1 MTTENIVQDTEESR
15 IAQQKRETLHSLLY
29 IMAEC
34 APSAEKFM
42 GIDVKALARKVDEAY
57 DQLGLKITID
67 RGSVSPLT
75 ALLDTQPLSDNIRS
89 MYAGSTG
96 ERTVCAEEVKLGS
109 SFKVSKKEYAKFPS
123 HLKIVSFGEIQDIDG
138 QLRIDARICWDDGS
152 MTEKSV
158 WCGSLGT
165 PKDEAERIA
174 RNRILLYASTKDE
187 RDLEECA
194 SAEETKKGTPTVLI
208 ALPAGAGMSLT
219 PEQASFNLP
228 EGISTGQISDGYHTF
243 DELYAHRVRLFSAL
257 MSAHEDKAWWSHRHH
272 DGSKMDGWI
281 IAGIKTPGGMVTYHL
296 PESEI
301 PNLPAWLELDRGM
314 AWDGHTADDVLERLK
329 SL

>member
-42 GIDVKALARKVDEAY
+42 GIDVKALARKVNEAY
-57 DQLGLKITID
+57 DQVGLKVTTD
-67 RGSVSPLT
+67 SGSVSPLK
-75 ALLDTQPLSDNIRS
+75 ALLDAPPLSDNVRT
-89 MYAGSTG
+89 MYAAL
-96 ERTVCAEEVKLGS
+96 ENAACADAVNVS
-109 SFKVSKKEYAKFPS
+109 SHPS
-123 HLKIVSFGEIQDIDG
+123 YVTSISFGEIQDVDG
-138 QLRIDARICWDDGS
+138 QLRMEAQITWSDG
-152 MTEKSV
+152 TKAERSV

-174 RNRILLYASTKDE
+174 RNRIWLYASTKDE

-257 MSAHEDKAWWSHRHH
+257 MRAHPDKSWWSFKHH
-272 DGSKMDGWI
+272 DGSVWDGWI
-281 IAGIKTPGGMVTYHL
+281 IAGIDTPAGPATYHL
-296 PESEI
+296 PVSEI
-301 PNLPAWLELDRGM
+301 EFFNEGVRQLRRGKE
-314 AWDGHTADDVLERLK
+314 WDGHTSDDVLERLK

>member
-57 DQLGLKITID
+57 DQLGLKVTTD
-67 RGSVSPLT
+67 SGSVSPLK
-75 ALLDTQPLSDNIRS
+75 ALPGTQQSDNVRS
-89 MYAGSTG
+89 MN
-96 ERTVCAEEVKLGS
+96 EDVCTNAVNKAPS
-109 SFKVSKKEYAKFPS
+109 AFKASKKEYAKFPS
-123 HLKIVSFGEIQDIDG
+123 HLSHFSFGEIQDIDG
-138 QLRIDARICWDDGS
+138 QLRMEARIYWDDGS
-152 MTEKSV
+152 KTEKSV

-174 RNRILLYASTKDE
+174 RNRIWLYASTKDE
-187 RDLEECA
+187 RDLEEYA

-243 DELYAHRVRLFSAL
+243 DELYAHRVRLFSVL
-257 MSAHEDKAWWSHRHH
+257 LRAHEDKAWWSRKHH
-272 DGSKMDGWI
+272 DGSVMDAWI
-281 IAGIKTPGGMVTYHL
+281 IAGIKTPAGMVTYHL

-301 PNLPAWLELDRGM
+301 PNLPAWLELTHGM
-314 AWDGHTADDVLERLK
+314 EWDGHTADDVLERLK

>member
-29 IMAEC
+29 IMAEN

-67 RGSVSPLT
+67 SGSVSPLT

-89 MYAGSTG
+89 MYAGSTA

-109 SFKVSKKEYAKFPS
+109 SFKASKKEYAKFP
-123 HLKIVSFGEIQDIDG
+123 E
-138 QLRIDARICWDDGS
+138 
-152 MTEKSV
+152 
-158 WCGSLGT
+158 
-165 PKDEAERIA
+165 P
-174 RNRILLYASTKDE
+174 
-187 RDLEECA
+187 
-194 SAEETKKGTPTVLI
+194 AEELKAGTPTVLI

-243 DELYAHRVRLFSAL
+243 DELYAHRVRLFSTL
-257 MSAHEDKAWWSHRHH
+257 MCAHPDKSWWSFKHH
-272 DGSKMDGWI
+272 DGSVWDGWI
-281 IAGIKTPGGMVTYHL
+281 IAGIDTPAGPATYHL
-296 PESEI
+296 PVSEI
-301 PNLPAWLELDRGM
+301 EFFNEGVRQLRRGKE
-314 AWDGHTADDVLERLK
+314 WDGHTADDVLERLK

>member
-42 GIDVKALARKVDEAY
+42 GIDVKALARKVNEAY
-57 DQLGLKITID
+57 DQLGNNYTVEAD
-67 RGSVSPLT
+67 PAANPL
-75 ALLDTQPLSDNIRS
+75 AGLVVPGNNVLA

-109 SFKVSKKEYAKFPS
+109 SFKASKKEHAKFPS
-123 HLKIVSFGEIQDIDG
+123 HLSSISFGEIQDIDG
-138 QLRIDARICWDDGS
+138 QLRMEARIYWDDGS
-152 MTEKSV
+152 KTEKSV

-174 RNRILLYASTKDE
+174 RNRIWLYASTKDE

-257 MSAHEDKAWWSHRHH
+257 MRAHPDKSWWSFKHH
-272 DGSKMDGWI
+272 DGSVWDGWI
-281 IAGIKTPGGMVTYHL
+281 IAGIDTPAGPATYHL
-296 PESEI
+296 PVSEI
-301 PNLPAWLELDRGM
+301 EFFNEGVRQLRRGKE
-314 AWDGHTADDVLERLK
+314 WDGHTSDDVLERLK

>member
-57 DQLGLKITID
+57 DQLGLKVTTD
-67 RGSVSPLT
+67 SVSVSPLT
-75 ALLDTQPLSDNIRS
+75 ALLDTLPGDNVMTMRPGSDAS
-89 MYAGSTG
+89 KTAAAGTAAQGDYSLK
-96 ERTVCAEEVKLGS
+96 A
-109 SFKVSKKEYAKFPS
+109 SKKEYAKFP
-123 HLKIVSFGEIQDIDG
+123 E
-138 QLRIDARICWDDGS
+138 
-152 MTEKSV
+152 
-158 WCGSLGT
+158 
-165 PKDEAERIA
+165 P
-174 RNRILLYASTKDE
+174 
-187 RDLEECA
+187 
-194 SAEETKKGTPTVLI
+194 AEELKAGTPTVLI

-243 DELYAHRVRLFSAL
+243 DELYAHRVRLFSTL
-257 MSAHEDKAWWSHRHH
+257 MRAHPDKSWWSFKHH
-272 DGSKMDGWI
+272 DGSVWDGWI
-281 IAGIKTPGGMVTYHL
+281 IAGIDTPAGPATYHL
-296 PESEI
+296 PVSEI
-301 PNLPAWLELDRGM
+301 EFFNEGVRQLRRGKE
-314 AWDGHTADDVLERLK
+314 WDGHNADDVLERLK

>member
-1 MTTENIVQDTEESR
+1 
-15 IAQQKRETLHSLLY
+15 
-29 IMAEC
+29 MAEN

-42 GIDVKALARKVDEAY
+42 GIDVKALARKIDEAY
-57 DQLGLKITID
+57 DQLGSQE
-67 RGSVSPLT
+67 GGAAVPP
-75 ALLDTQPLSDNIRS
+75 ALLDTSPMDNVRS
-89 MYAGSTG
+89 LCGTA
-96 ERTVCAEEVKLGS
+96 LGS
-109 SFKVSKKEYAKFPS
+109 SFKASKKEYAKFPS
-123 HLKIVSFGEIQDIDG
+123 HLSHFSFGEIQDIDG
-138 QLRIDARICWDDGS
+138 QLRMEARIYWDDGS
-152 MTEKSV
+152 KTEKSV

-174 RNRILLYASTKDE
+174 RNRIWLYASTKDE

-243 DELYAHRVRLFSAL
+243 DELYAHRVRLFSTL
-257 MSAHEDKAWWSHRHH
+257 MRAHPDKSWWSFKHH
-272 DGSKMDGWI
+272 DGSVWDGWI
-281 IAGIKTPGGMVTYHL
+281 IAGIDTPAGPATYHL
-296 PESEI
+296 PVSEI
-301 PNLPAWLELDRGM
+301 EFFNKGVRQLRRGKE
-314 AWDGHTADDVLERLK
+314 WDGHTADDVLERLK

>member
-42 GIDVKALARKVDEAY
+42 GIDVKALARKVNEAY
-57 DQLGLKITID
+57 DQLGNSYTVEAD
-67 RGSVSPLT
+67 TAANPL
-75 ALLDTQPLSDNIRS
+75 AGLVVPGNNVLA
-89 MYAGSTG
+89 MHAGSTG
-96 ERTVCAEEVKLGS
+96 VAEGVNMGS
-109 SFKVSKKEYAKFPS
+109 SFKASKKEYAKFPS
-123 HLKIVSFGEIQDIDG
+123 HLSSISFGEIQDIDG
-138 QLRIDARICWDDGS
+138 QLRMEAQITWSDGS
-152 MTEKSV
+152 KTEKSV

-174 RNRILLYASTKDE
+174 RNRIWLYASTKDE
-187 RDLEECA
+187 RDLDECA
-194 SAEETKKGTPTVLI
+194 SAEETKKGTRTVLI
-208 ALPAGAGMSLT
+208 ALPAGVSMSLT

>member
-29 IMAEC
+29 IMAEN

-67 RGSVSPLT
+67 SGSVSPLT
-75 ALLDTQPLSDNIRS
+75 ALLDTPPLSDNIRS

-109 SFKVSKKEYAKFPS
+109 SFKVSKKEYAKFP
-123 HLKIVSFGEIQDIDG
+123 E
-138 QLRIDARICWDDGS
+138 
-152 MTEKSV
+152 
-158 WCGSLGT
+158 
-165 PKDEAERIA
+165 P
-174 RNRILLYASTKDE
+174 
-187 RDLEECA
+187 
-194 SAEETKKGTPTVLI
+194 AEELKAGTPTVLI

-243 DELYAHRVRLFSAL
+243 DELYAHRVRLFSTL
-257 MSAHEDKAWWSHRHH
+257 MCAHPDKSWWSFKHH
-272 DGSKMDGWI
+272 DGSVWDGWI
-281 IAGIKTPGGMVTYHL
+281 IAGIDTPAGPATYHL
-296 PESEI
+296 PVSEI
-301 PNLPAWLELDRGM
+301 EFFNEGVRQLRRGKE
-314 AWDGHTADDVLERLK
+314 WDGHTADDVLERLK

>member
-42 GIDVKALARKVDEAY
+42 GIDVKALARKVNEAY
-57 DQLGLKITID
+57 DQLGNNYTVEAD
-67 RGSVSPLT
+67 PAANPL
-75 ALLDTQPLSDNIRS
+75 AGLVVPGNNVLA
-89 MYAGSTG
+89 MHAGSTG
-96 ERTVCAEEVKLGS
+96 VAEGVNLGS
-109 SFKVSKKEYAKFPS
+109 SFKASKKEYAKFPS
-123 HLKIVSFGEIQDIDG
+123 HLSHFSFGEIQDIDG
-138 QLRIDARICWDDGS
+138 QLRMEARIYWDDGS
-152 MTEKSV
+152 KTEKSV

-174 RNRILLYASTKDE
+174 RNRIWLYASTKDE

>member
-57 DQLGLKITID
+57 DQLGLKVTTD
-67 RGSVSPLT
+67 SGSVSPLK
-75 ALLDTQPLSDNIRS
+75 ALLGTQPSDNVRS
-89 MYAGSTG
+89 MN
-96 ERTVCAEEVKLGS
+96 EDVCTNAVNKAAS
-109 SFKVSKKEYAKFPS
+109 AFKASEKEYAKFP
-123 HLKIVSFGEIQDIDG
+123 E
-138 QLRIDARICWDDGS
+138 
-152 MTEKSV
+152 
-158 WCGSLGT
+158 
-165 PKDEAERIA
+165 P
-174 RNRILLYASTKDE
+174 
-187 RDLEECA
+187 
-194 SAEETKKGTPTVLI
+194 AEELKAGTPTVLI

-257 MSAHEDKAWWSHRHH
+257 MRAHPDKSWWSFKHH
-272 DGSKMDGWI
+272 DGSVWDGWI
-281 IAGIKTPGGMVTYHL
+281 IAGIDTPAGPATYHL
-296 PESEI
+296 PVSEI
-301 PNLPAWLELDRGM
+301 EFFNEGVRQLRRGKE
-314 AWDGHTADDVLERLK
+314 WDGHTADDVLERLK

>member
-57 DQLGLKITID
+57 DQLGIKITID
-67 RGSVSPLT
+67 DGEVSPLKV
-75 ALLDTQPLSDNIRS
+75 LLDTRPGDNVLA

-96 ERTVCAEEVKLGS
+96 EKTVCAEEVRLGS
-109 SFKVSKKEYAKFPS
+109 SFKASKKEYADMPERLKAINVTTYLEELRGDLVS
-123 HLKIVSFGEIQDIDG
+123 HFSSIP
-138 QLRIDARICWDDGS
+138 DGS
-152 MTEKSV
+152 INY
-158 WCGSLGT
+158 CSLGMT
-165 PKDEAERIA
+165 LAEYETHA
-174 RNRILLYASTKDE
+174 EKLQ
-187 RDLEECA
+187 
-194 SAEETKKGTPTVLI
+194 SAGL
-208 ALPAGAGMSLT
+208 
-219 PEQASFNLP
+219 F
-228 EGISTGQISDGYHTF
+228 SDGYHTF
-243 DELYAHRVRLFSAL
+243 EELYAHRVRLFSAL

-281 IAGIKTPGGMVTYHL
+281 IAGIKTPVGMVTYHL

-314 AWDGHTADDVLERLK
+314 QWDGHTADDVLERLK